1 MRRMTTLVRIG
12 IVVAALAGLA
22 VLTRVLL
29 QGDLVYCPNAYQ
41 PVRKYVSSGV
51 MLPVTPLRIQVG
63 DVEYEC
69 IGDVLRPDRIGI
81 DARCPARDRL
91 PGSKITLLNYDKKSH
106 CVVHAWRD
114 VTMPGLVLASI
125 SPEVRT
131 MDSSDDGIPAP

>member
-1 MRRMTTLVRIG
+1 MRKMTILARVG
-12 IVVAALAGLA
+12 IVVVGLVGLA
-22 VLTRVLL
+22 VLTRVVL
-29 QGDLVYCPNAYQ
+29 QGDLVYCPNAYLL
-41 PVRKYVSSGV
+41 VRKRVPSGV

-69 IGDVLRPDRIGI
+69 IGDVIKPDRIGI
-81 DARCPARDRL
+81 DSRCPARDKL

-114 VTMPGLVLASI
+114 LSMPGLVLASI

-131 MDSSDDGIPAP
+131 IDASDEGIPVP